1 MKRDYRTH
9 HDQLVERR
17 ESVCEIRMDADRIT
31 LTFDKVYPK
40 ALARV
45 AEEMENMQLCRYTM
59 VENGRVWLMQPDYGM
74 FGDDEEFRKIVS
86 ELFEEENYGIIHI
99 D

>member
-17 ESVCEIRMDADRIT
+17 ESVCEVRMDADRIT
-31 LTFDKVYPK
+31 LIFDKVYPK

-45 AEEMENMQLCRYTM
+45 AEEMENMQLCRYTA
-59 VENGRVWLMQPDYGM
+59 VEDNKIFLMQPDYGM
-74 FGDDEEFRKIVS
+74 FGDDEEFRQIVS
-86 ELFEEENYGIIHI
+86 ELFEEENYGIIYI